1 MFCAFLVKAD
11 GDHLWCQIAKKSK
24 WLNAK
29 IFPVLHPVIFS
40 KGRHPEGLFSFNF
53 ETTHLKNNFDTNLV
67 KLFSGY

>member
-1 MFCAFLVKAD
+1 METIC
-11 GDHLWCQIAKKSK
+11 GAKLQKIK
-24 WLNAK
+24 LWLNAK

-40 KGRHPEGLFSFNF
+40 KGRHLEGLFSFNF